1 MADFSVKVA
10 LLDDEHV
17 EYTGASKIATKS
29 RISNGALSKE
39 LIKRFNHWIADDN
52 TRYERLDFQL
62 LGQLLYETLFPAH
75 SETGAPSIR
84 KLFEADYAQF
94 YDQTPASESDRFRLT
109 LELHESASLL
119 AAYPWEFLFIPEETA
134 SGTRLVDGGFFL
146 VGGRNKLI
154 LTRFVPKAPSAKLLA
169 KEGEP
174 LRILVV
180 YSHPDSLPRIDGKVT
195 QEVIAVIQQLTDLGD
210 VEVRLED
217 NITFNA
223 LKTLM
228 NSAPSPSDSEKPAGE
243 RDSFRPDILH
253 FIGHGRPNAL
263 ALVRDPKD
271 MRTEEDKTGRDGG
284 DNDWREGSDILRLFA
299 EHTPRLVF
307 LHACE
312 GAQVDSVGGFRDLA
326 RTLVY
331 SKIPS
336 VIAMQYTIKNKDAGV
351 FAKKFYSEIRNGSL
365 LDEAVRAARA
375 ELAAAQD
382 KKAEFGD
389 RRFGTPVVY
398 FQQESR
404 EPIIKVRKAERRSV
418 EQPLSSVETASGAAG
433 QTGQRVCPRC
443 GQVAQSFC
451 TVCGLYF
458 TCPNEK
464 CKQPLI
470 NPLGKFCGNC
480 GQPFTQPTYAPDV
493 ASDAPSSLPARPAG
507 MGFGKLFP
515 STGDDASA
523 GSGLKDRSSPPI
535 ETHDVQRH

>member
-1 MADFSVKVA
+1 MADFSVKLA
-10 LLDDEHV
+10 LVDDQHV
-17 EYTGASKIATKS
+17 EYTTANKDEIKS
-29 RISNGALSKE
+29 RISNDALSKA
-39 LIKRFNHWIADDN
+39 LIERFNYWIAEEN
-52 TRYERLDFQL
+52 TPYGRPDLQL
-62 LGQLLYETLFPAH
+62 LGHLLYQTLFPAG
-75 SETGAPSIR
+75 SESLTSSIR
-84 KLFEADYAQF
+84 HRFEGDYAQF
-94 YDQTPASESDRFRLT
+94 YEQTPASESDRFRLT
-109 LELHESASLL
+109 LELHEGASSL
-119 AAYPWEFLFIPEETA
+119 AGYPWEFLFIPAETA
-134 SGTRLVDGGFFL
+134 SGKRLVDGGFFL

-210 VEVRLED
+210 VEVRLDE

-223 LKTLM
+223 LKKLM
-228 NSAPSPSDSEKPAGE
+228 NSAPSPGDSEKPAGE

-253 FIGHGRPNAL
+253 FIGHGKPNAL

-271 MRTEEDKTGRDGG
+271 MRTQEDKTGDAGG
-284 DNDWREGSDILRLFA
+284 DEDWRDSVDILQLFA

-312 GAQVDSVGGFRDLA
+312 SAQQARSVGGFSDLA
-326 RTLVY
+326 RSLVY

-336 VIAMQYTIKNKDAGV
+336 VIAMQYTIKNKDAGI

-382 KKAEFGD
+382 KNEEFGD

-398 FQQESR
+398 FQQDSR
-404 EPIIKVRKAERRSV
+404 EPIIKVRKTERPSAER
-418 EQPLSSVETASGAAG
+418 PLSSVGTAGAAPG
-433 QTGQRVCPRC
+433 ETMQRVCPRC
-443 GQVAQSFC
+443 RQVAQRFC
-451 TVCGLYF
+451 SVCGLYF
-458 TCPNEK
+458 TCPE

-480 GQPFTQPTYAPDV
+480 GQPFTQPTYTPEV
-493 ASDAPSSLPARPAG
+493 ASDAPSSFPAQPAG
-507 MGFGKLFP
+507 TGFGKLFP
-515 STGDDASA
+515 STGDDASV
-523 GSGLKDRSSPPI
+523 GSGLKDRNSPPI

>member
-1 MADFSVKVA
+1 MADFTVKVA

-17 EYTGASKIATKS
+17 EYTRASKRPTNS
-29 RISNGALSKE
+29 RITNGALSKE

-62 LGQLLYETLFPAH
+62 LGQLLYETLFPSH
-75 SETGAPSIR
+75 SEPGAPSIR
-84 KLFEADYAQF
+84 ELFEDDYAQF
-94 YDQTPASESDRFRLT
+94 YNQTPSSESDRFRLT
-109 LELHESASLL
+109 LEVHESVSSL
-119 AAYPWEFLFIPEETA
+119 AAYPWEFLFIPEKTA

-154 LTRFVPKAPSAKLLA
+154 LTRFVPTAPSAKLFA

-195 QEVIAVIQQLTDLGD
+195 KEVIAVIQQLTELGD
-210 VEVRLED
+210 IEVRLED

-223 LKTLM
+223 LKKLM

-271 MRTEEDKTGRDGG
+271 MLTEEDNTGGDGG
-284 DNDWREGSDILRLFA
+284 DKDWREGPDILRLFA

-331 SKIPS
+331 AKIPS

-351 FAKKFYSEIRNGSL
+351 FAKKFYSEIHNGSL

-382 KKAEFGD
+382 KKSEFGD

-404 EPIIKVRKAERRSV
+404 EPIIKVRKAERPSA
-418 EQPLSSVETASGAAG
+418 EQPLSGVGTVSGAADA
-433 QTGQRVCPRC
+433 TGQRVCPRC
-443 GQVAQSFC
+443 THVAQSFC

-458 TCPNEK
+458 TCKNEE
-464 CKQPLI
+464 CKEPLI
-470 NPLGKFCGNC
+470 NPLGRFCGNC
-480 GQPFTQPTYAPDV
+480 GQEFKQPPYTPEV
-493 ASDAPSSLPARPAG
+493 ASDAPSPFPAQPAG
-507 MGFGKLFP
+507 TGFDKLFP
-515 STGDDASA
+515 STGDAA
-523 GSGLKDRSSPPI
+523 KGSGV
-535 ETHDVQRH
+535 H